1 MAHNSDTSAARHHS
15 ETVYHPGPRILVT
28 DRRIETAGRRFPVRE
43 LAEIQRIQKDTH
55 PARTVALICGGVEL
69 LLAVPL
75 AAFYG
80 AVSVLGVAFVI
91 ALGLG
96 GAILVDSRS
105 NPRWMVLVAHYRG
118 QPVTLFST
126 RNRQEFEQVR
136 RAVLR
141 AVEADDEAWWA
152 TDQAVTV
159 AGAPTGRS
167 GSSRARRHPSD
178 RR

>member
-1 MAHNSDTSAARHHS
+1 MAHNSDTSAAGHRS

-43 LAEIQRIQKDTH
+43 LAEIQRIQKDAH
-55 PARTVALICGGVEL
+55 PARTVALVCSGVGL

-75 AAFYG
+75 AALYG
-80 AVSVLGVAFVI
+80 AVSVLAVGFVI

-96 GAILVDSRS
+96 GAILVDNRG

-118 QPVTLFST
+118 QPVTLFSS

-152 TDQAVTV
+152 TGQAVMVT
-159 AGAPTGRS
+159 AAPPGRS
-167 GSSRARRHPSD
+167 GSSRARPRPSD